1 MPKAFF
7 APEEIAER
15 VRPFV
20 GGRTGMI
27 EPAFELPLVTGNPAI
42 CAFTAPL
49 SKVERLG
56 PHIQLRSDDGLAL
69 SGAGASVYREQAH
82 LKAYCEAVERYCN
95 TVFDPAAVRVATRA
109 ELGEQAVDLELFPR
123 CDEEEYRSPFS
134 FLRPADN
141 HTPIRWVPG
150 FSLVR
155 GEPCWVPFA
164 AVYISS
170 PFLYP
175 GEAFVLPISTGS
187 ALAAC
192 YEQAAVS
199 GICEVIERD
208 ALMLTWLQQLE
219 LPRIDLAGVEHP
231 ELRERLARL
240 EAAGVEQIFFD
251 ATTDLGVS
259 TIYALQ
265 IAPHSKLAVL
275 VMAATKLDP
284 AEGLV
289 KVIDEA
295 SASRVALEQLAHQP
309 PLFDPADFRSFT
321 RLSDGAVFYGE
332 RSRSRAFDFLLGSP
346 RRRAL
351 AELPN
356 LSAGD
361 PERELDRLV
370 AIFRARGLELLVV
383 DITVP
388 QVRAAGL
395 YAVKVIAPQLMP
407 LVTNHNM
414 RFSATPR
421 LYDAPRRM
429 GYPVRGPQDLNPWPQ
444 PFA

>member
-1 MPKAFF
+1 
-7 APEEIAER
+7 
-15 VRPFV
+15 
-20 GGRTGMI
+20 MI
-27 EPAFELPLVTGNPAI
+27 QPAFELPLVTGNPAI
-42 CAFTAPL
+42 CAFTSPL
-49 SKVERLG
+49 CTVERLAD
-56 PHIQLRSDDGLAL
+56 HLQLRSDDGLAL

-95 TVFDPAAVRVATRA
+95 AVYDPAALIVATQA
-109 ELGEQAVDLELFPR
+109 ELGKQAVDLELFPR
-123 CDEEEYRSPFS
+123 CGEEEYRSPHC
-134 FLRPADN
+134 FLRPASN
-141 HTPIRWVPG
+141 HAPQRWVRG

-170 PFLYP
+170 PFLYS
-175 GEAFVLPISTGS
+175 GEAFTLPISTGS

-192 YEQAAVS
+192 YEQATVS

-219 LPRIDLAGVEHP
+219 LPRIDVSGCDHP

-240 EAAGVEQIFFD
+240 EAAGVEQHFFD

-259 TIYALQ
+259 TIYAIQL
-265 IAPHSKLAVL
+265 APYSRLATL

-284 AEGLV
+284 VEGLI

-295 SASRVALEQLAHQP
+295 SASRVALEQLAHKP

-321 RLSDGAVFYGE
+321 RLSDGAVFYGQRE
-332 RSRSRAFDFLLGSP
+332 RVRAFDFLLHSS
-346 RRRAL
+346 RRRRL
-351 AELPN
+351 ADMPH
-356 LSAGD
+356 LSTGD

-370 AIFRARGLELLVV
+370 AIFRERGLELLVV

-395 YAVKVIAPQLMP
+395 YAVKVIAPQLLP
-407 LVTNHNM
+407 LATNHNA
-414 RFSATPR
+414 RFTATPR